1 MSRKASLVKAAT
13 MLSMIGLTAVGAA
26 TLPTSASASGFYIGA
41 DVVKRTTDLDYL
53 GGTETYDT
61 SHVRIKGGYEI
72 LKFLAVEAHVLTAG
86 NDTDIDPFGALYE
99 LDTGNIIGIYVK
111 PKTNFAKANVYGLIG
126 FAQWDTTYTEVATRV
141 KDTDTVVTFGV
152 GVGGEFNITKNLRF
166 NIEGMIQSGSP
177 SYSTFFIN
185 SPDLYSFS
193 LAAGMSYKF

>member
-1 MSRKASLVKAAT
+1 MVQ
-13 MLSMIGLTAVGAA
+13 
-26 TLPTSASASGFYIGA
+26 
-41 DVVKRTTDLDYL
+41 RTTDLEYS
-53 GGTETYDT
+53 GFIETYNT

-86 NDTDIDPFGALYE
+86 NDTDIDPFGALFE

-111 PKTNFAKANVYGLIG
+111 PKTNFAKANVYELIG

-166 NIEGMIQSGSP
+166 NIEGMIQSGNP
-177 SYSTFFIN
+177 SYSTFFVN
-185 SPDLYSFS
+185 SPDLYSLS